1 MNDIYMNDIY
11 KTVVFEDFETAHGT
25 LVLLMDIA
33 SEAFAA
39 TVWDYMILIN
49 ENYDDNDL
57 LPEVTDND
65 LLPEVTDYGWTL
77 DQLCRAKVIDQLG
90 RPILVLPKPDRVLQI
105 YDEEEERETYGITNL
120 KDVVW

>member
-1 MNDIYMNDIY
+1 MNDIY

-39 TVWDYMILIN
+39 TIWDYLVLID
-49 ENYDDNDL
+49 ESYDDN
-57 LPEVTDND
+57 EITDEIN
-65 LLPEVTDYGWTL
+65 YGWTL

-105 YDEEEERETYGITNL
+105 YDEEEERENYGITNL

>member
-1 MNDIYMNDIY
+1 MNDIY
-11 KTVVFEDFETAHGT
+11 KTVVFEDFEAAHGT

-39 TVWDYMILIN
+39 TVRDYLVLID
-49 ENYDDNDL
+49 ESYDDN
-57 LPEVTDND
+57 EITDEIN
-65 LLPEVTDYGWTL
+65 YGWTL

-105 YDEEEERETYGITNL
+105 YDDEEERETYGITNL

>member
-1 MNDIYMNDIY
+1 MNDIY

-39 TVWDYMILIN
+39 TVWDYLVLID
-49 ENYDDNDL
+49 ENYDDN
-57 LPEVTDND
+57 EITDEIN
-65 LLPEVTDYGWTL
+65 YGWTL
-77 DQLCRAKVIDQLG
+77 DQLCRAKVIEQLG

-105 YDEEEERETYGITNL
+105 YDEEEERESYGITNL

>member
-1 MNDIYMNDIY
+1 MNDIY

-39 TVWDYMILIN
+39 TVWDYLVLID
-49 ENYDDNDL
+49 ESYDDN
-57 LPEVTDND
+57 EITDENN
-65 LLPEVTDYGWTL
+65 YGWTL

-105 YDEEEERETYGITNL
+105 YDEEEERDTYGITNL
-120 KDVVW
+120 KNVVW

>member
-1 MNDIYMNDIY
+1 MNDIY
-11 KTVVFEDFETAHGT
+11 KTVVFENFEAAHGT

-39 TVWDYMILIN
+39 TVWDYLVLID
-49 ENYDDNDL
+49 ETYDDN
-57 LPEVTDND
+57 EITDEIN
-65 LLPEVTDYGWTL
+65 YGWTL

-105 YDEEEERETYGITNL
+105 YDEEEERESYGITNL

>member
-1 MNDIYMNDIY
+1 MYNIYINDIY

-39 TVWDYMILIN
+39 TVWDYMVLIN
-49 ENYDDNDL
+49 DNYDENDL
-57 LPEVTDND
+57 IPDAI
-65 LLPEVTDYGWTL
+65 DYGWTL

-105 YDEEEERETYGITNL
+105 YDDEEERETYGITNF

>member
-1 MNDIYMNDIY
+1 MNDIYINDIY
-11 KTVVFEDFETAHGT
+11 KTVVFENFEAAHGT

-39 TVWDYMILIN
+39 TVWDYLVLID
-49 ENYDDNDL
+49 ESYDDN
-57 LPEVTDND
+57 EITDEIN
-65 LLPEVTDYGWTL
+65 YGWTL

-105 YDEEEERETYGITNL
+105 YDDEEERETYGITNL

>member
-1 MNDIYMNDIY
+1 MNDIY

-39 TVWDYMILIN
+39 TIWDYLVLID
-49 ENYDDNDL
+49 ESYDDN
-57 LPEVTDND
+57 EITDEIN
-65 LLPEVTDYGWTL
+65 YGWTL

-105 YDEEEERETYGITNL
+105 YDDEEERENYGITNL
-120 KDVVW
+120 KNVVW

>member
-1 MNDIYMNDIY
+1 MNDIY
-11 KTVVFEDFETAHGT
+11 KTVVFEDFEAAHGT

-39 TVWDYMILIN
+39 TVWDYLVLID
-49 ENYDDNDL
+49 ESYDDN
-57 LPEVTDND
+57 EITDEIN
-65 LLPEVTDYGWTL
+65 YGWTL

-105 YDEEEERETYGITNL
+105 YDEEEERESYGITNL

>member
-1 MNDIYMNDIY
+1 MNDIY

-39 TVWDYMILIN
+39 TVWDYLVLID
-49 ENYDDNDL
+49 ESYDDN
-57 LPEVTDND
+57 EITDEIN
-65 LLPEVTDYGWTL
+65 YGWTL

-105 YDEEEERETYGITNL
+105 YDDEEERETYGITNL

>member
-1 MNDIYMNDIY
+1 MNDIY

-25 LVLLMDIA
+25 LVLLMNIA

-39 TVWDYMILIN
+39 TVWDYLVLID
-49 ENYDDNDL
+49 ESYDDN
-57 LPEVTDND
+57 EITDEIN
-65 LLPEVTDYGWTL
+65 YGWTL

-105 YDEEEERETYGITNL
+105 YDDEEERETYGITNL

>member
-1 MNDIYMNDIY
+1 MNDIYINDIY
-11 KTVVFEDFETAHGT
+11 KTVVFENLEAAHGT

-33 SEAFAA
+33 SEVFAA

-57 LPEVTDND
+57 IPEVI
-65 LLPEVTDYGWTL
+65 DYGWTL
-77 DQLCRAKVIDQLG
+77 DQLCRAKVIEQLG

-105 YDEEEERETYGITNL
+105 YDEEEEGLTGYYNYGI
-120 KDVVW
+120 

>member
-1 MNDIYMNDIY
+1 MNDIY

-39 TVWDYMILIN
+39 TVWDYIVLID
-49 ENYDDNDL
+49 ESYDDN
-57 LPEVTDND
+57 EITDEIN
-65 LLPEVTDYGWTL
+65 YGWTL

-90 RPILVLPKPDRVLQI
+90 RPILVLPKPDRVLQV
-105 YDEEEERETYGITNL
+105 YDDYEEEREFYGITNF

>member
-1 MNDIYMNDIY
+1 MNDIY

-39 TVWDYMILIN
+39 TVWDYLVLIDESYDN
-49 ENYDDNDL
+49 EI
-57 LPEVTDND
+57 TDEIN
-65 LLPEVTDYGWTL
+65 YGWTL

-105 YDEEEERETYGITNL
+105 YDDEEERETYGITNL

>member
-1 MNDIYMNDIY
+1 MNDIY
-11 KTVVFEDFETAHGT
+11 KTVVFEDFEAAHGI

-33 SEAFAA
+33 SEAYAA
-39 TVWDYMILIN
+39 TVWDYLVLID
-49 ENYDDNDL
+49 ESYDDN
-57 LPEVTDND
+57 EITDEIN
-65 LLPEVTDYGWTL
+65 YGWTL

-105 YDEEEERETYGITNL
+105 YDDEEERETYGITNL

>member
-1 MNDIYMNDIY
+1 MNDIY
-11 KTVVFEDFETAHGT
+11 KTVVFEDFEAAHGT

-39 TVWDYMILIN
+39 TVWDYLVLID
-49 ENYDDNDL
+49 ESYDDN
-57 LPEVTDND
+57 EITD
-65 LLPEVTDYGWTL
+65 EISYGWTL

-105 YDEEEERETYGITNL
+105 YDDEEERESYGITNL

>member
-1 MNDIYMNDIY
+1 MNDIY

-39 TVWDYMILIN
+39 TIWDYLVLID
-49 ENYDDNDL
+49 ESYDDN
-57 LPEVTDND
+57 EITDEIN
-65 LLPEVTDYGWTL
+65 YGWTL

-105 YDEEEERETYGITNL
+105 YDDEEERENYGITNL